1 MVYLKLHQTDF
12 SHIFE
17 KDTPASYNNHMIR
30 EYIFLNFR
38 ISGTVVTI
46 DSSKEVDTKLKS
58 ASKLCRLSIL
68 YFTAKWCG
76 PCRMMGPVFTKLA
89 VKYPKVVFLKVDI
102 DQFGSIAQAWRVD
115 SVPTFFFVKQG
126 KEVDKVVGGDKIG
139 LERKIKLYTIQE

>member
-1 MVYLKLHQTDF
+1 
-12 SHIFE
+12 
-17 KDTPASYNNHMIR
+17 MIR

-58 ASKLCRLSIL
+58 ASKLWRLSIL

-89 VKYPKVVFLKVDI
+89 VKYPKVVFLKIDI